1 MNALIVIL
9 CVVLGFTGGYFYSF
23 FEPDIFGF
31 KKVTF
36 DKRPVYVDAERVIR
50 HVVDELQKN
59 NTSYDDMEKAVQES
73 RSKFAQELK
82 NYSQRHNAI
91 IFSSPKALEGAED
104 VTEYFIERLP

>member
-1 MNALIVIL
+1 MKRYLIIVA
-9 CVVLGFTGGYFYSF
+9 VFAF
-23 FEPDIFGF
+23 IFGMIF
-31 KKVTF
+31 EYFFSPLWTMETLDSNKAY
-36 DKRPVYVDAERVIR
+36 VYVDAERVIR

-59 NTSYDDMEKAVQES
+59 NTSDDEMEKAVQDS

-82 NYSQRHNAI
+82 DYSQSHNAI